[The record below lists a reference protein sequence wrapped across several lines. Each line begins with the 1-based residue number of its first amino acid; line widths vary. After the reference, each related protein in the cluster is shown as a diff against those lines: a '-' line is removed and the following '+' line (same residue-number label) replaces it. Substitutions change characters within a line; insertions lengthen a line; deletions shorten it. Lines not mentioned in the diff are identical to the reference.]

1 MGAHAHRA
9 ARHAKNSGDVAAQWA
24 DAYRKHSG
32 AHWGTLWGRGSIRSV
47 GEPWGSQ
54 RQVSSLVK
62 RSTPQEQVHHTR
74 ARHDEATF
82 VAVVEPHCTKNPRC
96 DSALFV
102 MRLEPVARADSPPLP
117 MYLAAGVSGSTA
129 PDTTAQ
135 LRAYRISR
143 ISAICFFTNCRRWAC
158 SVAREFSARPRG
170 LEGEIGPWD
179 REPEP
184 LLDMDTPWGLP
195 PEPLP
200 ALRGDE
206 ADTPGEEPGEL
217 NPTDT

>member
-1 MGAHAHRA
+1 MLPFSENGAGTGVEIALGAGICATAGCRTSFTVRWLSSHSASTA
-9 ARHAKNSGDVAAQWA
+9 GLTGAL
-24 DAYRKHSG
+24 SG
-32 AHWGTLWGRGSIRSV
+32 AGVPSAPSANHGVASARS
-47 GEPWGSQ
+47 
-54 RQVSSLVK
+54 
-62 RSTPQEQVHHTR
+62 R
-74 ARHDEATF
+74 AF

-117 MYLAAGVSGSTA
+117 M
-129 PDTTAQ
+129 
-135 LRAYRISR
+135 YRISR